1 MQNKKFAN
9 LLRQKRE
16 NAGLTQYEVADA
28 INISRTSYT
37 FYETAGRMPSVET
50 ILNISTLYQIN
61 PMELLCTFIPKSKL
75 TTDPRY
81 KNFKCY
87 GDDSLTQQDQQLL
100 YNYNQLNNQQK
111 ELVNTLINSFF

>member
-1 MQNKKFAN
+1 MQSKKFADI
-9 LLRQKRE
+9 LKQKRE

-28 INISRTSYT
+28 LHISRTSYT

-50 ILNISTLYQIN
+50 ILNISTLYQLN
-61 PMELLCTFIPKSKL
+61 PMELLCSFIPKSKL
-75 TTDPRY
+75 TTDPQY

-87 GDDSLTQQDQQLL
+87 GNDDLTPQDQQLL
-100 YNYNQLNNQQK
+100 YNYNRLNSQQK